1 MRFGG
6 ARYLLAATLLGVVLL
21 PACTPEQGVDDE
33 ATESV
38 SEQEAPTAAGD
49 LRLELEQGFGL
60 HAHLLI
66 EASRRGEGAQ
76 EALER
81 NTTALAGVVGEAYDD
96 EAASD
101 FGDAAGV
108 YARALSD
115 DPDAIGDAQELFAE
129 TLSDVTG
136 ATMDRDGTIE
146 LVAAATDSLVEAI
159 AAGEAREHDDSYA
172 ARREAYADMLDLGRA
187 FAAGITEDQPDDY
200 PGLRSSGVLELRSAL
215 RQLLGEHALL
225 AVTLTRRGAAGA
237 PDFPA
242 AAAALNGNT
251 EDLVRALRATYGT
264 DVASFDRAWRKR
276 IEALADYTVAA
287 AAPDDKALAA
297 ARAAL
302 RRSDAEVAEAL
313 ETLTDTTL
321 PADGVLPDL
330 ERCSAALVRQVDAW
344 VKQREAPA
352 DRELERAYTP
362 AAEVATIVADG
373 IAAHRPQDFP
383 ER

>member
-6 ARYLLAATLLGVVLL
+6 ARSLLATTLLGVVLL
-21 PACTPEQGVDDE
+21 VGCTPEQGVE
-33 ATESV
+33 GETTESA
-38 SEQEAPTAAGD
+38 SEQELPTAAGD
-49 LRLELEQGFGL
+49 LRLALEQGFGL

-66 EASRRGEGAQ
+66 EASRRGDDAQ

-81 NTTALAGVVGEAYDD
+81 NTTALAGVLGEAYDD
-96 EAASD
+96 DAASD

-108 YARALSD
+108 YARALAD

-129 TLSDVTG
+129 TLSDVTN
-136 ATMDRDGTIE
+136 ATMDQAGTSE
-146 LVAAATDSLVEAI
+146 LVEAATDSMVEAI
-159 AAGEAREHDDSYA
+159 ASAEAREHDDSHA

-187 FAAGITEDQPDDY
+187 FAAGISEDQPDDY

-237 PDFPA
+237 RDFPA

-251 EDLVRALRATYGT
+251 EDLVRALRATYGD
-264 DVASFDRAWRKR
+264 DVAPFDRAWRKR
-276 IEALADYTVAA
+276 IVALADYTVAA
-287 AAPDDKALAA
+287 AAADEEALSA
-297 ARAAL
+297 ARSAL
-302 RRSDAEVAEAL
+302 RRSDAAVASAV
-313 ETLTDTTL
+313 ETLTDDAL
-321 PADGVLPDL
+321 PAGDALPDL
-330 ERCSAALVRQVDAW
+330 ERSSAALLRQVDAW
-344 VKQREAPA
+344 VKQRQPQA
-352 DRELERAYTP
+352 DREMERAYTS
-362 AAEVATIVADG
+362 AAEVATIMADG